1 MSRWVSKGMQ
11 AVKLGTKKPPV
22 FNGRCWLMQVDLY
35 NGSKMVV
42 DVVAACWVSSF
53 YYLLKTNA
61 DL

>member
-1 MSRWVSKGMQ
+1 MQ

-42 DVVAACWVSSF
+42 DVVAVCWVSSF